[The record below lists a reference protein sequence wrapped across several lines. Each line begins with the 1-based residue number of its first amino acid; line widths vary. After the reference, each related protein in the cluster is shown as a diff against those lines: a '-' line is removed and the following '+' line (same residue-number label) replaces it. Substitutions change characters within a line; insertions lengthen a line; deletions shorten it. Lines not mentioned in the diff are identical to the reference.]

1 MLRTFYGDTVLSADW
16 TGEYEEKS
24 AQWFE
29 LFLDLIMVAAC
40 SNVAEGLKDDLSLR
54 GAAAFVLLCLMYASS
69 WHLYTHFN
77 ARFSESSLLH
87 YGFLYVLLIGLS
99 GMVLSSE
106 PGRGFTIGLLCI
118 RAALFCM
125 NLSVFWSLPHVR
137 GKAGADMSMGLVAMT
152 LFGIALWIDRPSVT
166 IGVYL
171 ASLFLETFLGVALV
185 RFAKRPGTYVAMNI
199 DHVNEREGCL
209 VMVAL
214 GESVVSTVIN
224 SRGTDLPLAYYI
236 AMSLSLLIIFALAI
250 FYFATKPPRA
260 MHAMRRS
267 IGAGFTYSILHYLLL
282 PTLLA
287 IGVGTKLVSDAVR
300 HDQELSPT
308 SLWVLYGSIS
318 LALLIM
324 LLVRLL
330 HYGGRQPAPT
340 DPLLVQRIKYVWWGV
355 CALSPICPPIVA
367 GILEAVASDGG
378 VDPIMALACAA
389 AIILSWLVS
398 ETAVMHSLRALGY
411 GYSEALHATA
421 NLESR
426 APLLVV
432 KH

>member
-1 MLRTFYGDTVLSADW
+1 MLRTFYGDAALSADW

-87 YGFLYVLLIGLS
+87 YGFLYVLLVGLG
-99 GMVLSSE
+99 GMVLASE
-106 PGRGFTIGLLCI
+106 PGRGFTIGLVCI
-118 RAALFCM
+118 RAALLCM
-125 NLSVFWSLPHVR
+125 NLSVFWSLPNVR
-137 GKAGADMSMGLVAMT
+137 GKAGADMSISLLAMT
-152 LFGIALWIDRPSVT
+152 LFAFALYVDHPTVT

-171 ASLFLETFLGVALV
+171 ASLFLETLGGVTLV
-185 RFAKRPGTYVAMNI
+185 RFAKRPDMYVAMNI
-199 DHVNEREGCL
+199 DHVDDREGCL

-224 SRGTDLPLAYYI
+224 SRGTDLPSAYY
-236 AMSLSLLIIFALAI
+236 
-250 FYFATKPPRA
+250 PQRE

-267 IGAGFTYSILHYLLL
+267 ITTGFTYSMLHYLLL

-287 IGVGTKLVSDAVR
+287 IGVGTKLVSEAVR
-300 HDQELSPT
+300 HNQELAPT
-308 SLWVLYGSIS
+308 SIWVLFGSIS
-318 LALLIM
+318 LALCIM

-355 CALSPICPPIVA
+355 CALSPICPPVVA
-367 GILEAVASDGG
+367 YILQAVATDGG
-378 VDPIMALACAA
+378 VDPITALACAA

-411 GYSEALHATA
+411 GYSDALHETTTH
-421 NLESR
+421 ESR